1 MPDRPDRNRPRSSAG
16 ERSARRRRPPTVE
29 LDFGDEP
36 QERPPRREPSGRQ
49 QGDRQPAGRKP
60 PPLIPQSGLAGR
72 IIVAVPAAAIAL
84 AAILTTPA
92 ALAVF
97 VLVVGAIALHE
108 FYAMTDHV
116 HPVRIAG
123 FLTLIALIGVGL
135 WGAQFQLVAV
145 IAAAFVV
152 VFGFS
157 ALSGARENVT
167 LGMAATIFG
176 VFWIGIPLAHAVWL
190 KQLPHGEMIIIN
202 VLLGTFIGD
211 TFAYGG
217 GKLFGRNKMAPRLS
231 PNKTWE
237 GLIIGMV
244 GATLTVWFA
253 GLYQDWITGANAL
266 LLGFAVALAAP
277 VGDLFESY
285 IKRDFGVKDS
295 GKAFG
300 AHGGAMDRA
309 DAALF
314 TIVVGYYVWYSMAAI

>member
-1 MPDRPDRNRPRSSAG
+1 MPDRPARRARSSAG
-16 ERSARRRRPPTVE
+16 ER
-29 LDFGDEP
+29 P
-36 QERPPRREPSGRQ
+36 QAPREPRAP
-49 QGDRQPAGRKP
+49 RQPGNRKP
-60 PPLIPQSGLAGR
+60 PPLLPQSGLAGR
-72 IIVAVPAAAIAL
+72 IVVAVPAGLIAL
-84 AAILTTPA
+84 AAILTTPE
-92 ALAVF
+92 ALAIF
-97 VLVVGAIALHE
+97 VLVVGAIAVHE

-116 HPVRIAG
+116 NPVRIAG

-135 WGAQFQLVAV
+135 WGEQFQLVAV
-145 IAAAFVV
+145 IAASFVV

-157 ALSGARENVT
+157 AIAGARENVT
-167 LGMAATIFG
+167 LGMAATLFG
-176 VFWIGIPLAHAVWL
+176 AFWIGIPLAHALWL

-202 VLLGTFIGD
+202 VLLGTFLGD

-237 GLIIGMV
+237 GLLIGMV

-253 GLYQDWITGANAL
+253 GLYQDWITGSNAL
-266 LLGFAVALAAP
+266 LLGFAVALTAP

-295 GKAFG
+295 GRAFG

-314 TIVVGYYVWYSMAAI
+314 TIVVGYYVWYSMAAL